1 MNPILQ
7 QLNRNAASPQI
18 QQIKS
23 MMRMFNSNPRSMVE
37 NLIKSNP
44 QYGAV
49 MELVQENGG
58 DPKKAFYALARQK
71 GLDPDEIAKELEK

>member
-1 MNPILQ
+1 VNPILQ

>member
-1 MNPILQ
+1 
-7 QLNRNAASPQI
+7 
-18 QQIKS
+18 